1 MTTNSHRFLRRSM
14 LLNGLFAVEGGSM
27 FLLDVVLAA
36 SLGLGARSDSL
47 YAAWSLPLTI
57 GRGAFQSLTNS
68 LIGLFAEAED
78 DSVAYSQ
85 SVTVIGVLSLAAA
98 ALMSVTSRWWF
109 PLSVPGADA
118 TTRQAGVPLAAIL
131 AWLIA
136 LLALAETQRAIY
148 YRLERVTF
156 PSLTRVFGALAAIV
170 LILLA
175 AQQQNLTLAA
185 YGLVLGAAVEMVL
198 GFVGL
203 LWLGVRPR
211 LAWPP
216 LVMLRRMGRVVG
228 LPLLGQGILI
238 GGSTAE
244 RALASLLGPG
254 TVTAITYANRI
265 FQMLERFIFRGFV
278 IATIQSYAIGLE
290 ARWRRDMRFLLLIA
304 VPLFVVFAV
313 MPAAIITIVFERG
326 RFTAE
331 ATDLVALALR
341 AYAPAILIVALNR
354 IPYALAFARSKGR
367 ELMIFSL
374 IFATTLIASEALLI
388 TLGLRVSAF
397 GLAYLIA
404 ATVGTAWLFAR
415 VVNDLAM
422 PRWSVD
428 EVARL
433 VVVALVALGGTALVT
448 FAVGRLA
455 LDPALQAWVTVL
467 AGGSSSVVLTVVA
480 AWALHLPEVGQV
492 SRLLRSAAR

>member
-1 MTTNSHRFLRRSM
+1 MTTSSRRFLQRSV
-14 LLNGLFAVEGGSM
+14 LLNALFALEGGSM
-27 FLLDVVLAA
+27 FVLDVILAA
-36 SLGLGARSDSL
+36 ALGLGARSDTL

-85 SVTVIGVLSLAAA
+85 SVTVIGVLSLATA
-98 ALMSVTSRWWF
+98 ALMSLSSRWWF
-109 PLSVPGADA
+109 PISVPGADSA
-118 TTRQAGVPLAAIL
+118 TRQAGVPLAAIL

-156 PSLTRVFGALAAIV
+156 PSLTRVLGALASIV
-170 LILLA
+170 LILLSA
-175 AQQQNLTLAA
+175 REQNLTLAA
-185 YGLVLGAAVEMVL
+185 YGLVLGGAVEMLL
-198 GFVGL
+198 GFAGL

-211 LAWPP
+211 PAWPP
-216 LVMLRRMGRVVG
+216 PVMLRRMGRVVG

-254 TVTAITYANRI
+254 TVTAVTYANRI

-278 IATIQSYAIGLE
+278 VATIQSYAAGLE
-290 ARWRRDMRFLLLIA
+290 ARWRRDMRLLVLIA
-304 VPLFVVFAV
+304 IPMFVVFAV
-313 MPAAIITIVFERG
+313 MPAAVITIVFQRG

-331 ATDLVALALR
+331 STHLVALAMR
-341 AYAPAILIVALNR
+341 AYAPAILLVALNR

-367 ELMIFSL
+367 ELMIFSF
-374 IFATTLIASEALLI
+374 IFSITLIGSEALLI
-388 TLGLRVSAF
+388 ALGMRVSAF

-404 ATVGTAWLFAR
+404 ATLGTAWLFAR
-415 VVNDLAM
+415 VVSDLNM

-433 VVVALVALGGTALVT
+433 VGVALVALGGTALVT
-448 FAVGRLA
+448 YAVSRLGLGPTA
-455 LDPALQAWVTVL
+455 QAWLTVL
-467 AGGSSSVVLTVVA
+467 AGGSSSVALTIAA
-480 AWALHLPEVGQV
+480 AWALRLPEIAQV
-492 SRLLRSAAR
+492 SRLLRSAGR

>member
-175 AQQQNLTLAA
+175 AQQQNLRC
-185 YGLVLGAAVEMVL
+185 V
-198 GFVGL
+198 
-203 LWLGVRPR
+203 
-211 LAWPP
+211 
-216 LVMLRRMGRVVG
+216 
-228 LPLLGQGILI
+228 
-238 GGSTAE
+238 
-244 RALASLLGPG
+244 
-254 TVTAITYANRI
+254 
-265 FQMLERFIFRGFV
+265 
-278 IATIQSYAIGLE
+278 
-290 ARWRRDMRFLLLIA
+290 
-304 VPLFVVFAV
+304 
-313 MPAAIITIVFERG
+313 
-326 RFTAE
+326 
-331 ATDLVALALR
+331 
-341 AYAPAILIVALNR
+341 
-354 IPYALAFARSKGR
+354 
-367 ELMIFSL
+367 
-374 IFATTLIASEALLI
+374 
-388 TLGLRVSAF
+388 
-397 GLAYLIA
+397 
-404 ATVGTAWLFAR
+404 
-415 VVNDLAM
+415 
-422 PRWSVD
+422 
-428 EVARL
+428 
-433 VVVALVALGGTALVT
+433 
-448 FAVGRLA
+448 
-455 LDPALQAWVTVL
+455 
-467 AGGSSSVVLTVVA
+467 
-480 AWALHLPEVGQV
+480 
-492 SRLLRSAAR
+492 